1 MSGQLLMVVVVVA
14 SLTSAAAAAD
24 CPEFMGSEDT
34 PMHSTGVAVSG
45 D

>member
-1 MSGQLLMVVVVVA
+1 MSRQLIVVLVAVV
-14 SLTSAAAAAD
+14 SLITSAAAGD